1 MKAHLMR
8 THLMRA
14 YLIRNDKMKKS
25 CFIRTQH
32 VSYNSLRLLIGSL
45 CLTLPTLSAIVILIL
60 WESFDFLWVPILFGI
75 LGWFLILPST
85 YTLTYPSRE
94 RVAVDA
100 LSMGF
105 VAMLCLCSVVVS
117 SKWLALI
124 QVLDSKT
131 PQTIGERAEQFD
143 LKERGIPPEY
153 LEKLRLHMEELSLA
167 SQEEKLQ
174 EKDNP

>member
-1 MKAHLMR
+1 MKENCCR
-8 THLMRA
+8 KTK
-14 YLIRNDKMKKS
+14 YLN
-25 CFIRTQH
+25 
-32 VSYNSLRLLIGSL
+32 YYSLRLLIGSL
-45 CLTLPTLSAIVILIL
+45 CLTLPTLSAIILLII

-85 YTLTYPSRE
+85 YTLVHPSKE

-105 VAMLCLCSVVVS
+105 VAMLCLCSVAIS
-117 SKWLALI
+117 SKWPALI
-124 QVLDSKT
+124 QVFDLKT
-131 PQTIGERAEQFD
+131 PPIGGANAEQFD

-153 LEKLRLHMEELSLA
+153 LEQLRLHMEELSLA

-174 EKDNP
+174 EEDNPR

>member
-1 MKAHLMR
+1 MKEICCR
-8 THLMRA
+8 ETT
-14 YLIRNDKMKKS
+14 YLN
-25 CFIRTQH
+25 
-32 VSYNSLRLLIGSL
+32 YYSLRLLIGSL
-45 CLTLPTLSAIVILIL
+45 CLTLPTLSAIVVLIL
-60 WESFDFLWVPILFGI
+60 WGNFDFLWIPILFGI

-85 YTLTYPSRE
+85 YTLVHPSRE

-105 VAMLCLCSVVVS
+105 VAMLCLCSLVVS
-117 SKWLALI
+117 SKWPALI

-131 PQTIGERAEQFD
+131 PQTMGERTEQLD

-153 LEKLRLHMEELSLA
+153 SEQLRLRMEEISLA

-174 EKDNP
+174 EEDNL